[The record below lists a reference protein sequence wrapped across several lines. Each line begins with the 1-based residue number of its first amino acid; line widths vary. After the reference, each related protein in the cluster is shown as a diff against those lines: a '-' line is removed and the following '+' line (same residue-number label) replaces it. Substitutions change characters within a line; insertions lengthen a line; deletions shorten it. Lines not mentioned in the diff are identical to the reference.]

1 MKLIVLNV
9 FIISDDFYKKPKYIK
24 KYIFEFASR
33 FVQNAIQSH
42 LEKLLSKANGSK

>member
-9 FIISDDFYKKPKYIK
+9 FIISDDFYKKRKYVK

-42 LEKLLSKANGSK
+42 LEKLLSKTNVSQ